1 MPYQIY
7 NIYGTQFLSL
17 SYSIYCTGICFK
29 NEQAMQLTTTML
41 NNIKQGVN

>member
-7 NIYGTQFLSL
+7 NLYGTQFLSL
-17 SYSIYCTGICFK
+17 SYILYRYVFK

-41 NNIKQGVN
+41 NNIEQGVN